1 MRPADTFLPD
11 AKDHRRRT
19 RRQVRHEARSWLR
32 TATADE
38 ELLEDADA
46 LCPREVHDLGR
57 HPSRRPPEAPK
68 PGRRGGFKVWK
79 TPYWKRRK
87 ALRRARFAAAS
98 RLARAGG

>member
-1 MRPADTFLPD
+1 
-11 AKDHRRRT
+11 
-19 RRQVRHEARSWLR
+19 QVRHEARSWLR
-32 TATADE
+32 TASADD

-57 HPSRRPPEAPK
+57 HPSHKPPTGPK

-87 ALRRARFAAAS
+87 ALRRERFAVAS
-98 RLARAGG
+98 RAARAAG